1 MEKAKENKKKD
12 GLEGNYGKGIAK
24 KKHKNLILQN

>member
-24 KKHKNLILQN
+24 KHKNLILQN